1 MTYQVTRLMSHLKR
15 LMVLNSYVRLFNI
28 RRCEVVT
35 PGAAVTV
42 DESGSAW
49 RDGLHGLGFIIF
61 TIQLTTTFSGKNA
74 NFHVKGMP
82 HVTKAKRKPEPYAL
96 EFKVTSDYDV

>member
-1 MTYQVTRLMSHLKR
+1 MSHVKR
-15 LMVLNSYVRLFNI
+15 HTVPNSYVEAFNK

-35 PGAAVTV
+35 PGASITV

-49 RDGLHGLGFIIF
+49 RYGLGFIIF

-74 NFHVKGMP
+74 NFHVNGMP
-82 HVTKAKRKPEPYAL
+82 HVTKALRKPAPYAL
-96 EFKVTSDYDV
+96 EFKVTSDFDA